1 MTVRKMYDI
10 GADDARGA
18 DLFIFG
24 RTKEPRGQHMVSA
37 VGIHSRERWEIRQTE
52 PGLPDAAASAGVAV
66 EVGVDQLGAT
76 LAKWIETCSV
86 NTPRIAIDIS
96 CMSRPTMAA
105 AFQAVLESAEKRPVW
120 MDVLYVVAEFTAP
133 PNVLP
138 PNEDIR
144 PINDWFAGWP
154 TNATASTSLVVGLGY
169 ERDKASGAAEY
180 FDASETW
187 VFVPQSAIG
196 AYEAAVVGNNEVL
209 LARARRRDQVTTYHV
224 ECPTET
230 FGLLAG
236 AVSRIAPKMN
246 PVLLPFGPKVF
257 FALSLL
263 VAAIYREVGVWHVTG
278 DSSLPD
284 IAHQPSPHV
293 SAFRVE
299 LGDAAEQSQGRS

>member
-1 MTVRKMYDI
+1 MTIRKMYDI
-10 GADDARGA
+10 GVDDARAA

-52 PGLPDAAASAGVAV
+52 PGISDAAATAGVAV
-66 EVGVDQLGAT
+66 EVGVDQLGTT

-105 AFQAVLESAEKRPVW
+105 AFQAVLESAERRTVC

-154 TNATASTSLVVGLGY
+154 TNATASTSLVLGLGY

-187 VFVPQSAIG
+187 VFVPQSG
-196 AYEAAVVGNNEVL
+196 LSAYETAVVENNEIL
-209 LARARRRDQVTTYHV
+209 LARARRRDQVTTYRV

-236 AVSRIAPKMN
+236 AVSRIAPRMN

-263 VAAIYREVGVWHVTG
+263 VAAIYQEVGVWHVTG
-278 DSSLPD
+278 DSNLPD
-284 IAHQPSPHV
+284 TSHQPSPHV

-299 LGDAAEQSQGRS
+299 LGDVAEQSRGHA

>member
-1 MTVRKMYDI
+1 MTVRRMYDLR
-10 GADDARGA
+10 AEDARGA

-24 RTKEPRGQHMVSA
+24 RTKEPRGQHMISA
-37 VGIHSRERWEIRQTE
+37 VGIYSPARWEIRQAE
-52 PGLPDAAASAGVAV
+52 PSLPDDAASNSVAID
-66 EVGVDQLGAT
+66 VGVDQLGAT
-76 LAKWIETCSV
+76 LAKWIETCGIS
-86 NTPRIAIDIS
+86 TPRIAIDIS

-105 AFQAVLESAEKRPVW
+105 AFQAVLESAEQRPVW

-133 PNVLP
+133 QNYLP

-144 PINDWFAGWP
+144 PISDWFAGWP

-169 ERDKASGAAEY
+169 ERDKASGASEY
-180 FDASETW
+180 FDAGETW

-196 AYEAAVVGNNEVL
+196 AYEAAVVGNNEDL
-209 LARARRRDQVTTYHV
+209 LARARRRDHVMTYRV
-224 ECPTET
+224 EHPTET

-236 AVSRIAPKMN
+236 AVSRIVPKMN

-263 VAAIYREVGVWHVTG
+263 VAAIYKEAGVWHVTG
-278 DSSLPD
+278 DSNLPD
-284 IAHQPSPHV
+284 TLHQPSAHV

-299 LGDAAEQSQGRS
+299 LGRN

>member
-1 MTVRKMYDI
+1 MTIRKMYDI
-10 GADDARGA
+10 RADDARGA

-24 RTKEPRGQHMVSA
+24 RTKEPRGQYMVSA
-37 VGIHSRERWEIRQTE
+37 VGIHSPARWEIRQAE
-52 PGLPDAAASAGVAV
+52 PGLPDAATFDVAV
-66 EVGVDQLGAT
+66 DVGVDQLRAT
-76 LAKWIETCSV
+76 LARWIETCSI
-86 NTPRIAIDIS
+86 NAPRIAIDIS

-105 AFQAVLESAEKRPVW
+105 AFQAVLESAEQRTVW

-169 ERDKASGAAEY
+169 ERDKASGASEY

-196 AYEAAVVGNNEVL
+196 DYETAVVGNNEDL
-209 LARARRRDQVTTYHV
+209 LARAKRRDHVTTYRV
-224 ECPTET
+224 ERPTET
-230 FGLLAG
+230 FGLLAS
-236 AVSRIAPKMN
+236 AVSRIVSKMN

-278 DSSLPD
+278 DSNLPD
-284 IAHQPSPHV
+284 TSHQPSPYV

-299 LGDAAEQSQGRS
+299 LGRN

>member
-1 MTVRKMYDI
+1 MTVRRMYDI
-10 GADDARGA
+10 KAEDSRGA

-24 RTKEPRGQHMVSA
+24 RTKEPRGQHMLSV
-37 VGIHSRERWEIRQTE
+37 VGGHGHARWEIRQTE
-52 PGLPDAAASAGVAV
+52 PGLPDTASVSGAV
-66 EVGVDQLGAT
+66 VDVGVDQLGTT
-76 LAKWIETCSV
+76 LAKWIETCGIKA
-86 NTPRIAIDIS
+86 PRIAIDIS

-105 AFQAVLESAEKRPVW
+105 AFQAVLESAEQRPVW
-120 MDVLYVVAEFTAP
+120 LDVLYVVAEFTSP
-133 PNVLP
+133 PDFLP

-169 ERDKASGAAEY
+169 ERDKASGASEY
-180 FDASETW
+180 FDAGETW

-196 AYEAAVVGNNEVL
+196 AYEEAVIGNNADL
-209 LARARRRDQVTTYHV
+209 LARAKRRDHVTNYRV
-224 ECPTET
+224 ECPTEA

-236 AVSRIAPKMN
+236 AVSRIVPKMN

-263 VAAIYREVGVWHVTG
+263 VAAIYREAGVWHVTG
-278 DSSLPD
+278 DSKLPD
-284 IAHQPSPHV
+284 TPHQPSPHV

-299 LGDAAEQSQGRS
+299 LGRN

>member
-1 MTVRKMYDI
+1 MTVRRMYDI
-10 GADDARGA
+10 GVEEARGA

-24 RTKEPRGQHMVSA
+24 RTKEPRGQHMVST
-37 VGIHSRERWEIRQTE
+37 VGIQSTTRWEIRQSE
-52 PGLPDAAASAGVAV
+52 PGVSYGAV
-66 EVGVDQLGAT
+66 TNGDSTDIGVDQLGAT
-76 LAKWIETCSV
+76 LAKWIEISGITS
-86 NTPRIAIDIS
+86 PRIAMDIS

-105 AFQAVLESAEKRPVW
+105 AFQAVLQAAEQRSVW

-133 PNVLP
+133 PDLLP

-169 ERDKASGAAEY
+169 EKNKASGACEY
-180 FDASETW
+180 FDAGETW

-196 AYEAAVVGNNEVL
+196 AYEAAVVSNNEEL
-209 LARARRRDQVTTYHV
+209 LARARRRDHVTTYCV
-224 ECPTET
+224 ERPSET

-236 AVSRIAPKMN
+236 TVSRVVPKMN

-263 VAAIYREVGVWHVTG
+263 VAAVYREAGVWHVTG
-278 DSSLPD
+278 DSNLPEKP
-284 IAHQPSPHV
+284 HQPSSHV

-299 LGDAAEQSQGRS
+299 LGRS

>member
-24 RTKEPRGQHMVSA
+24 RTKEPRGQYMVSA
-37 VGIHSRERWEIRQTE
+37 VGIHSRELWEIRQTGTDI
-52 PGLPDAAASAGVAV
+52 PNALAATGVALD
-66 EVGVDQLGAT
+66 VGVDKLGMK
-76 LAKWIETCSV
+76 LAKWIETCGV
-86 NTPRIAIDIS
+86 AAPRIAIDIS

-105 AFQAVLESAEKRPVW
+105 AFQAVIESAVQQPLW
-120 MDVLYVVAEFTAP
+120 MDVLYVVAEFTVP
-133 PNVLP
+133 PTVLP

-169 ERDKASGAAEY
+169 ERDKASGASEY
-180 FDASETW
+180 FDAGETW

-196 AYEAAVVGNNEVL
+196 AYEAAVVGNNEAL
-209 LARARRRDQVTTYHV
+209 LARARRRDQVTTYRV

-236 AVSRIAPKMN
+236 AVSRIVPKMN

-284 IAHQPSPHV
+284 TPHQPSRHV

-299 LGDAAEQSQGRS
+299 LGRP

>member
-10 GADDARGA
+10 GVDDARGA

-24 RTKEPRGQHMVSA
+24 RTKEPRGRHMVSS
-37 VGIHSRERWEIRQTE
+37 VGTHSRELWEIRQTDA
-52 PGLPDAAASAGVAV
+52 GLPDSAASAGVAV
-66 EVGVDQLGAT
+66 DVNVDQLGAT
-76 LAKWIETCSV
+76 LAKWIAACDV
-86 NTPRIAIDIS
+86 KVPRIAIDIS
-96 CMSRPTMAA
+96 CMSRPTMAT
-105 AFQAVLESAEKRPVW
+105 AFQAVLESAEQRPVW
-120 MDVLYVVAEFTAP
+120 MDVLYVVAEFTSP

-169 ERDKASGAAEY
+169 ERDKASGASEF
-180 FDASETW
+180 FDAGETW

-209 LARARRRDQVTTYHV
+209 LARARRRDQVTTYRV

-236 AVSRIAPKMN
+236 AVSRIVPKMN

-263 VAAIYREVGVWHVTG
+263 VAAVYREVGVWHVTG

-284 IAHQPSPHV
+284 TSHQPSPHV
-293 SAFRVE
+293 SAFRIE
-299 LGDAAEQSQGRS
+299 LGDAA

>member
-1 MTVRKMYDI
+1 MAST
-10 GADDARGA
+10 
-18 DLFIFG
+18 
-24 RTKEPRGQHMVSA
+24 
-37 VGIHSRERWEIRQTE
+37 VGIHSAARWEIQHTE
-52 PGLPDAAASAGVAV
+52 PGLPDTAAATGVALD
-66 EVGVDQLGAT
+66 VGVDQLGAT
-76 LAKWIETCSV
+76 LAKWIETCDI
-86 NTPRIAIDIS
+86 NAPRIAIDIS

-105 AFQAVLESAEKRPVW
+105 AFQAVLESAEQRPVL

-144 PINDWFAGWP
+144 PISDWFAGWP

-169 ERDKASGAAEY
+169 ERDKASGASEY

-187 VFVPQSAIG
+187 VFVPQSSIG
-196 AYEAAVVGNNEVL
+196 AYEAAVVGNNEDL
-209 LARARRRDQVTTYHV
+209 LARARRRDHVTIYRV
-224 ECPTET
+224 ERPTET

-236 AVSRIAPKMN
+236 AVSRIVPKMN

-263 VAAIYREVGVWHVTG
+263 VAAIYREAGVWHVTG
-278 DSSLPD
+278 DSNLPD
-284 IAHQPSPHV
+284 TPHQPSSHV

-299 LGDAAEQSQGRS
+299 LRHS